1 MINLCNYLGRFI
13 FLNFCKLMFDVMMVM
28 MMENDVR
35 VIIVVRYIF
44 VESWINKKFIMY
56 FKFFNVNIYKFG
68 LCINILW
75 YLYLLFR
82 DFFYVN
88 GCGIDKWRK
97 R

>member
-44 VESWINKKFIMY
+44 VESWINKKNY
-56 FKFFNVNIYKFG
+56 NVF
-68 LCINILW
+68 
-75 YLYLLFR
+75 
-82 DFFYVN
+82 
-88 GCGIDKWRK
+88 
-97 R
+97 

>member
-44 VESWINKKFIMY
+44 VES
-56 FKFFNVNIYKFG
+56 
-68 LCINILW
+68 
-75 YLYLLFR
+75 
-82 DFFYVN
+82 
-88 GCGIDKWRK
+88 
-97 R
+97 

>member
-44 VESWINKKFIMY
+44 VESWINKIIKIY
-56 FKFFNVNIYKFG
+56 NVF
-68 LCINILW
+68 
-75 YLYLLFR
+75 
-82 DFFYVN
+82 
-88 GCGIDKWRK
+88 
-97 R
+97 